1 MRKFYAAIAL
11 CITLI
16 GTFSPVFF
24 SVSLLG
30 NTPKIGVQK
39 NIAFAD
45 IVDVSFGGPI
55 TIIDTP
61 GRPGFYRLE
70 TTIRYDSPTR
80 GTGSPFNN
88 GSFFGTFPGSLDPHY
103 RVVNTDTNTAIIDE
117 KVSDPQNLGLKD
129 ATYGPMRQDIEI
141 TTPGKYE
148 AYFYEDYTGTD
159 ELPSS
164 KIKFEI
170 TANKHVINATISAQR
185 TNITGDDQIE
195 YTIITGDINP
205 TTPTEAKFSIGVTY
219 KNTNKQ
225 TVDDAP
231 ENLWWSLTDKAT
243 GSVTEN
249 AINLNPKPKYNTLRN
264 FTITIPNLIAGKE
277 YSIKFLEKDILTT
290 QGNPKSSQPFPF
302 KAGEVIDNDATQQ
315 QIQQQNAN
323 AAQQALDDIQKGQEG
338 ESKKD
343 FECGIIDIF
352 CNIYILIIDFILFI
366 PNGIATVAGI
376 FMDVSL
382 KIAISPV
389 MYGLTGSTL
398 ESGLRSAW
406 MIIRDFSNI
415 GFIFAL
421 FVAAFSL
428 ILNKD
433 LMGFEPKKTVVRV
446 IMMALL
452 VNFSFMMCRV
462 VIQTGDLFANIFY
475 NKIEDSASKEV
486 AVGSLS
492 PISISALFSNLGI
505 KSPSLAIIS
514 IVNPQTLLL
523 SDFVD
528 DSSIGFSG
536 TGAAL
541 GAGIAGLSSD
551 LGDVSMWDPATWLSV
566 PADSAKNIA
575 AGAVVGGILVG
586 STKSTEFYV
595 SYGIIAVTLF
605 FVYLILIY
613 VFVSSGFIFLGRIV
627 GLWLSIIVAPL
638 AFVGNAIPMLSTN
651 KYIGF
656 DNWLNNLVKL
666 SFLTPIFLFFVY
678 LTVKILAIKT
688 LLPASILNN
697 GNMFVKIFAILFP
710 LFIAA
715 ALLIA
720 GKKIATE
727 MSGAIGEMVGKVSG
741 WATTAALGA
750 ATGGTA
756 MLGRQTLGRAGSAL
770 ANANRGDNSFL
781 GKGMRTM
788 GDKLGAASF
797 DVRKNGTAMK
807 GFGKFTE
814 MSGEKIDLGTR
825 GLREG
830 GFNAEGTLSEQY
842 RKRQERIAKEQEEKL
857 KKEAA
862 DALLNAQAKD
872 AQELRENESKLELAK
887 KAKEAE
893 EVKIAMEAEN
903 QGPEAFI
910 EKKEAEKVDLENK
923 NIQLHI
929 EQATIESEKTNLMAE
944 QPNLENELVRLEG
957 HEQGVKALLAD
968 LAKQPNTSANKAEK
982 DKLSKELDQT
992 KKDIAAQKAAIA
1004 TNKKEIETR
1013 DKSIADKDKE
1023 IKKNEET
1030 IEKSGSYATGLAGI
1044 TSVRDARQKK
1054 KDLEL
1059 EAAHS
1064 QSKVKSDKLKIDMD
1078 EKKTKAE
1085 EVQKEINSLN
1095 TKLKNEKD
1103 QTKKD
1108 QIQAEIDAKTEERN
1122 KKDDEY
1128 KKAKDEHKN
1137 ALKVYNDEFGNKIK
1151 AMEDFEKDA
1160 IKTYEQEHDVQI
1172 RKATAQN
1179 AVIAAQKDVNA
1190 SQNNLDN
1197 LNYQFQQKYA
1207 DDMEK
1212 KAAAYQK
1219 VFGRMTEH
1227 IATATGGLIGGEAL
1241 NNAGENAAAGVRR
1254 DASKNY

>member
-16 GTFSPVFF
+16 GTLSPVFF
-24 SVSLLG
+24 SVSLFG
-30 NTPKIGVQK
+30 NTPKINVEK
-39 NIAFAD
+39 NVVDAGTLGDTFFGRGITVENIPGDNTSFNMSSSVRYNIRGYSQGDTLGLSAIALHYKVVRLND
-45 IVDVSFGGPI
+45 QSVIVDGEF
-55 TIIDTP
+55 D
-61 GRPGFYRLE
+61 E
-70 TTIRYDSPTR
+70 TDYFKNNEEKTFKQKIPMPAD
-80 GTGSPFNN
+80 GT
-88 GSFFGTFPGSLDPHY
+88 Y
-103 RVVNTDTNTAIIDE
+103 
-117 KVSDPQNLGLKD
+117 LGW
-129 ATYGPMRQDIEI
+129 
-141 TTPGKYE
+141 
-148 AYFYEDYTGTD
+148 FYEDILFQTTD
-159 ELPSS
+159 VDSS
-164 KIKFEI
+164 KVQFVVSGGKITTQRIDASTTNQDSEIK
-170 TANKHVINATISAQR
+170 VS
-185 TNITGDDQIE
+185 
-195 YTIITGDINP
+195 
-205 TTPTEAKFSIGVTY
+205 FSIPEGFIDPVKPDEIKVTGAVFY
-219 KNTNKQ
+219 KN
-225 TVDDAP
+225 
-231 ENLWWSLTDKAT
+231 
-243 GSVTEN
+243 
-249 AINLNPKPKYNTLRN
+249 
-264 FTITIPNLIAGKE
+264 
-277 YSIKFLEKDILTT
+277 
-290 QGNPKSSQPFPF
+290 SSQPTPSTDNAPVNISWVLTDINDREINRKVITGISGKVNQPGGLAYTFVVNNLITGTAYKIHIEENEIKTNGGKPVPSAPLPF
-302 KAGEVIDNDATQQ
+302 TAGTPVDNAAIQQ
-315 QIQQQNAN
+315 QIQQQNAD
-323 AAQQALDDIQKGQEG
+323 AAQQALNNIQKDQEG

-343 FECGIIDIF
+343 FECGIIDVF
-352 CNIYILIIDFILFI
+352 CSVYTLIIDFILFI

-389 MYGLTGSTL
+389 MYGLTGSGL

-406 MIIRDFSNI
+406 TIIRDFSNI

-421 FVAAFSL
+421 FIAAFSL

-433 LMGFEPKKTVVRV
+433 IMGFEPKKTVVRV
-446 IMMALL
+446 IIMALL

-462 VIQTGDLFANIFY
+462 VIQTADLFANIFY
-475 NKIEDSASKEV
+475 NKIEDAASKDV
-486 AVGSLS
+486 AVGGLS
-492 PISISALFSNLGI
+492 PLSISALFTNLGI

-528 DSSIGFSG
+528 DRSIGFSSK
-536 TGAAL
+536 GAVL
-541 GAGIAGLSSD
+541 GGAIYAATN
-551 LGDVSMWDPATWLSV
+551 DVSVVNTLLSGGTQLIVEGGQAAAAATL
-566 PADSAKNIA
+566 
-575 AGAVVGGILVG
+575 GGILVG

-638 AFVGNAIPMLSTN
+638 AFVGNAIPMLSKN

-656 DNWLNNLVKL
+656 DSWLNNLVKL

-688 LLPASILNN
+688 LLPASIINN
-697 GNMFVKIFAILFP
+697 GNMFIKIFAILFP

-797 DVRKNGTAMK
+797 DVRKNERAMK

-830 GFNAEGTLSEQY
+830 GFKAEGTLSEQY
-842 RKRQERIAKEQEEKL
+842 RKRQEHIAKEQEEKL

-862 DALLNAQAKD
+862 DALLDAQAKD
-872 AQELRENESKLELAK
+872 AQELRERQAKLEAAK

-893 EVKIAMEAEN
+893 DARIAMEAEN

-910 EKKEAEKVDLENK
+910 DKKEKEKEDLKNQNIQLNVEKLTVENEKTTLSTEKADIENDLSNLESEKTVIEKDIQQLQTAAAAETDPDKKSNIEAQINFQKEDLAKKNTEIDNKKVELQNK
-923 NIQLHI
+923 NIQI
-929 EQATIESEKTNLMAE
+929 Q
-944 QPNLENELVRLEG
+944 
-957 HEQGVKALLAD
+957 D
-968 LAKQPNTSANKAEK
+968 
-982 DKLSKELDQT
+982 
-992 KKDIAAQKAAIA
+992 
-1004 TNKKEIETR
+1004 R
-1013 DKSIADKDKE
+1013 DKTIAEKDKE
-1023 IKKNEET
+1023 IKENDDKIKKADAYQNNL
-1030 IEKSGSYATGLAGI
+1030 SGI

-1054 KDLEL
+1054 IELEL
-1059 EAAHS
+1059 EALHS
-1064 QSKVKSDKLKIDMD
+1064 QEKTIAEKSKAEMDK
-1078 EKKTKAE
+1078 KKTEAD
-1085 EVQKEINSLN
+1085 EVQSELNKLN

-1103 QTKKD
+1103 ETKKA
-1108 QIQAEIDAKTEERN
+1108 QIEADIAEKTAERN
-1122 KKDDEY
+1122 KKDTEY
-1128 KKAKDEHKN
+1128 NKAKSDHK
-1137 ALKVYNDEFGNKIK
+1137 AAKQRYDDAFGNKIT
-1151 AMEDFEKDA
+1151 ALSDFEKEA
-1160 IKTYEQEHDVQI
+1160 LKTYEQDHEVQI

-1197 LNYQFQQKYA
+1197 LNYQYQQKYA
-1207 DDMEK
+1207 EDLEK

-1219 VFGRMTEH
+1219 VFGRMTQH
-1227 IATATGGLIGGEAL
+1227 VATATGGLIGGEAL
-1241 NNAGENAAAGVRR
+1241 NNAGENAATGVRR
-1254 DASKNY
+1254 DVTGK

>member
-1 MRKFYAAIAL
+1 MTLF
-11 CITLI
+11 ITLI
-16 GTFSPVFF
+16 GTFAPVVF
-24 SVSLLG
+24 SVSLMD
-30 NTPKIGVQK
+30 NTPKINVEK
-39 NIAFAD
+39 NIAYAD
-45 IVDVSFGGPI
+45 VTDVSFGTPI
-55 TIIDTP
+55 SIIESP
-61 GRPGFYRLE
+61 GKPDYYRLE
-70 TTIRYDSPTR
+70 TTIRYDSPLTTTGTSFD
-80 GTGSPFNN
+80 GTGLVT
-88 GSFFGTFPGSLDPHY
+88 FGTAQILDPHY
-103 RVVNTDTNTAIIDE
+103 QVINTITGATVIDE
-117 KVSDPQNLGLKD
+117 KVFEPEKLGLKD
-129 ATYGPMRQDIEI
+129 AQRGPMWQDIKI

-148 AYFYEDYTGTD
+148 AWFYEDYVTGD
-159 ELPSS
+159 NLLSS
-164 KIKFEI
+164 KIKFEV
-170 TANKHVINATISAQR
+170 TQNKHVTNAVISSQTINVR
-185 TNITGDDQIE
+185 GDDQVGFSP
-195 YTIITGDINP
+195 ITADIV
-205 TTPTEAKFSIGVTY
+205 EGSDKAKFSVGVTY
-219 KNTNKQ
+219 TNPNKQ
-225 TVDDAP
+225 VSDTAP
-231 ENLWWSLTDKAT
+231 ENLYWVLKSST
-243 GSVTEN
+243 GTFISEM
-249 AINLNPKPKYNTLRN
+249 AINLNPLPKYNTPRD
-264 FTITIPNLIAGKE
+264 FTIEIQNLIVGTSYKMQ
-277 YSIKFLEKDILTT
+277 FVEKDITST
-290 QGNPKSSQPFPF
+290 AGDPKTSQEFPF
-302 KAGEVIDNDATQQ
+302 TAGTPVDNDAVQQ
-315 QIQQQNAN
+315 QIQQQNAD
-323 AAQQALDDIQKGQEG
+323 AAQQALNNIQKDQEG

-343 FECGIIDIF
+343 FECGIIDVF
-352 CNIYILIIDFILFI
+352 CSVYTLIIDFILFI

-389 MYGLTGSTL
+389 MYGLTGSGL

-406 MIIRDFSNI
+406 TIIRDFSNI

-421 FVAAFSL
+421 FIAAFSL

-433 LMGFEPKKTVVRV
+433 IMGFEPKKTVVRV
-446 IMMALL
+446 IIMALL

-475 NKIEDSASKEV
+475 NKIEDAASKDV
-486 AVGSLS
+486 AVGGLS
-492 PISISALFSNLGI
+492 PLSISALFTNLGI

-536 TGAAL
+536 KGAVL
-541 GAGIAGLSSD
+541 GGAIYAATN
-551 LGDVSMWDPATWLSV
+551 DVSVVDTLLSGGTQLIVEGGQAAAAATL
-566 PADSAKNIA
+566 
-575 AGAVVGGILVG
+575 GGILVG

-638 AFVGNAIPMLSTN
+638 AFVGNAIPMLSKN

-656 DNWLNNLVKL
+656 DSWLNNLVKL

-688 LLPASILNN
+688 LLPASIINN
-697 GNMFVKIFAILFP
+697 GNMFIKIFAILFP

-781 GKGMRTM
+781 GKGMRNM

-797 DVRKNGTAMK
+797 DVRKNERAMK

-830 GFNAEGTLSEQY
+830 GFKAEGTLSEQY

-862 DALLNAQAKD
+862 DALLDAQAKD
-872 AQELRENESKLELAK
+872 AQELRERQAKLEAAK

-893 EVKIAMEAEN
+893 EARIAMEAEN
-903 QGPEAFI
+903 QGPQAFI
-910 EKKEAEKVDLENK
+910 DKKEKEKEDLKNQNIQLNVEKLTVESEKTTLSTEKADIENDLSNLESEKTVIEKDIQQLQTAAAAETDPDKKSNIEAQINFQKEDLAKKSTEIDNKKVELQNK
-923 NIQLHI
+923 NIQI
-929 EQATIESEKTNLMAE
+929 Q
-944 QPNLENELVRLEG
+944 
-957 HEQGVKALLAD
+957 D
-968 LAKQPNTSANKAEK
+968 
-982 DKLSKELDQT
+982 
-992 KKDIAAQKAAIA
+992 
-1004 TNKKEIETR
+1004 R
-1013 DKSIADKDKE
+1013 DKTIAEKDKE
-1023 IKKNEET
+1023 IKENDDKIKKADAYQNNL
-1030 IEKSGSYATGLAGI
+1030 SGI

-1054 KDLEL
+1054 VDLEL

-1064 QSKVKSDKLKIDMD
+1064 QEKALMEKNKTEMDK
-1078 EKKTKAE
+1078 KKTEADEAQTELNK
-1085 EVQKEINSLN
+1085 LN
-1095 TKLKNEKD
+1095 TKLTNEKD
-1103 QTKKD
+1103 ETKRA
-1108 QIQAEIDAKTEERN
+1108 QIEADIAEKTAERN
-1122 KKDDEY
+1122 KKDTEY
-1128 KKAKDEHKN
+1128 NKAKSEHK
-1137 ALKVYNDEFGNKIK
+1137 AAKQRYDDAFGNKIT
-1151 AMEDFEKDA
+1151 ALSDFEKEA
-1160 IKTYEQEHDVQI
+1160 LKTYEQDHEVQI

-1197 LNYQFQQKYA
+1197 LNYQYQQKYA
-1207 DDMEK
+1207 EDLEK

-1219 VFGRMTEH
+1219 VFGRMTQH
-1227 IATATGGLIGGEAL
+1227 VATATGGLIGGEAL
-1241 NNAGENAAAGVRR
+1241 NNAGENAATGVRR
-1254 DASKNY
+1254 DVTGK